1 MTTSEELKKAVK
13 LVPETSLVLQ
23 EFLAVIAG
31 KKPVL
36 AVTFPDKSQR
46 ELIKSNFSNLNI
58 YCSKKP
64 CFSSQQ
70 VCAISRDK
78 SLAKQTAE
86 YLSVDTREQGRLL
99 GYPECCVK
107 QHADFSIRDL
117 GLNAPLIVYQS
128 YKNSK
133 KCSFLTNNLLNFYS
147 RLGKEKKNFEHLNKY
162 YYLNRSF
169 PVSLWNLQFI
179 SHTPCSYDCKES
191 IKMGKE
197 VQKLLKKYAPDIEKI
212 VSYTLSKPVL
222 FFDLFKWII
231 FEGKVKEST
240 LFYKRIIPPISL
252 VESSFFDIIK
262 KGNKVVVDENKV
274 EILRD
279 NLSLY
284 LYSKKNEQDGFIL
297 DFNKKE

>member
-1 MTTSEELKKAVK
+1 MTISEELKKAVK

-36 AVTFPDKSQR
+36 AVTFSDKSQR
-46 ELIKSNFSNLNI
+46 ELIKSNFPNLNVC
-58 YCSKKP
+58 CSKKP
-64 CFSSQQ
+64 CFGSQQ
-70 VCAISRDK
+70 VCAISRNK
-78 SLAKQTAE
+78 SLARQTAE
-86 YLSVDTREQGRLL
+86 YLSADTREQGRLL

-107 QHADFSIRDL
+107 QHADFSMRGL
-117 GLNAPLIVYQS
+117 GLNAPLVVYES

-133 KCSFLTNNLLNFYS
+133 KCNFLTNNLLNFYS
-147 RLGKEKKNFEHLNKY
+147 RLGKEKKNFECLNKY
-162 YYLNRSF
+162 YYLNRDF

-197 VQKLLKKYAPDIEKI
+197 VQKLLKKYAPDVEKVI
-212 VSYTLSKPVL
+212 SYTLSKPVL

-262 KGNKVVVDENKV
+262 KGNKIIVDKNKV

-284 LYSKKNEQDGFIL
+284 LYSKKNKQDGFIL